1 MKRRPLMQ
9 SRSSSKTVLRRSRPR
24 GAFPCLLVFLL
35 AALAA
40 SPAAAQSLDMGLS
53 VRPTSIRADLWFRWN
68 KEQELVS
75 SLQQGMEARIVF
87 TLRLYQRRRGVI
99 PFLGDKLILETHVA
113 RSAFWDFLDR
123 TFVVESDD
131 GSRAAYP
138 TAAELLQGFLTVR
151 NFPVSTV
158 LPSSGE
164 ERYVT
169 ARARLEPVRLMPPL
183 TIVTL
188 AGAAASY
195 TTPWERRDAK

>member
-1 MKRRPLMQ
+1 MP
-9 SRSSSKTVLRRSRPR
+9 SNNSSKTASRRSRPG
-24 GAFPCLLVFLL
+24 GARPRALVLLL

-40 SPAAAQSLDMGLS
+40 SPAAAQSLDMGLR
-53 VRPTSIRADLWFRWN
+53 VHPDNIRADLWFRWN

-87 TLRLYQRRRGVI
+87 TLRLYQRRRGII

-131 GSRAAYP
+131 GSRAVYP
-138 TAAELLQGFLTVR
+138 TAAELLDGFFTVR
-151 NFPVSTV
+151 NFTVSAF
-158 LPSSGE
+158 PPGSGG

-195 TTPWERRDAK
+195 TTPWERRDAQ